1 METPTVH
8 SPPQPQEGLR
18 AHQAAPV
25 LVATDGREQSDTA
38 VLAGLVLAGQPDAVR
53 ILSVLAPVPVVSPEV
68 PLPIS
73 PETEQAR
80 RIDLE
85 TRIRDQVE
93 RMLGDVSPAVELRDG
108 DPATLL
114 AKAAREYNARL
125 IVAGLGKHRILDR
138 LFGDETALRLLRVAP
153 VPVLAVGA
161 TFAGAP
167 RRIVVA
173 LDFSE
178 TSIRAAR
185 MALELAGEGA
195 TIYLAHVGPRDSAI
209 TAWNGWGP
217 NYKTDAGAA
226 LVRVEDALRVPRGMT
241 VQRIILHGDPATELL
256 AFATSVNGDLIAT
269 GSHGHGFVARMLIGS
284 VATKLVRYSTCSV
297 LSVPYAA
304 AMVHD
309 GLSLEPPVAVSVP
322 KVEWADQLDAFTR
335 RNIGRRG
342 TLEVDDP
349 ELGAQAQETDYPL
362 LGATYDHHD
371 RRVDLMVGELGSVD
385 RHLTRSIGDVN
396 AIDVLTD
403 DRGRDVALRIAH
415 GAGQTLLTFTR

>member
-1 METPTVH
+1 METLTTH
-8 SPPQPQEGLR
+8 SLLQPQEGLR
-18 AHQAAPV
+18 AHLAAPV
-25 LVATDGREQSDTA
+25 LIATDGREQSDTA
-38 VLAGLVLAGQPDAVR
+38 VLAGLVLAGQPEAVR
-53 ILSVLAPVPVVSPEV
+53 IMSVLAPLPVVSPEV

-73 PETEQAR
+73 PETEHAR
-80 RIDLE
+80 RIDLQML
-85 TRIRDQVE
+85 IGQQVG
-93 RMLGDVSPAVELRDG
+93 RMLGDVTPTVELRDG
-108 DPATLL
+108 DPATVI
-114 AKAAREYNARL
+114 AKAAREYNARI

-138 LFGDETALRLLRVAP
+138 LFGDETVLRLLRVAR
-153 VPVLAVGA
+153 VPVLAVGSG
-161 TFAGAP
+161 FAGAP

-185 MALELAGEGA
+185 IAIELAAEGA
-195 TIYLAHVGPRDSAI
+195 TIYLAHVGPRDSAV

-217 NYKTDAGAA
+217 NYKSDAGAA

-241 VQRIILHGDPATELL
+241 VQRIILHGDPATEML
-256 AFATSVNGDLIAT
+256 AFATSVNADLIAT

-297 LSVPYAA
+297 LSVPHAA
-304 AMVHD
+304 AMVRD
-309 GLSLEPPVAVSVP
+309 GMSFEPPAAISVP
-322 KVEWADQLDAFTR
+322 KHEWAAQLDAFTR

-385 RHLTRSIGDVN
+385 RHLTRSIGDVRS
-396 AIDVLTD
+396 IDVLTD
-403 DRGRDVALRIAH
+403 DRGRDIALRIAH